1 MKLLVTGRQGQI
13 ATALQRAAGN
23 GVVVVA
29 LGRPDLDL
37 ADPGGAAD
45 AIRKADADVIVS
57 AAAYT
62 AVDQAETEPDAA
74 RAVNALAPGAM
85 AAAAAAR
92 GLPFI
97 HLSTDY
103 VFPGDKPEPYVETDA
118 TGPGSVYGATKLEGE
133 RLVAA
138 ANPDHAIL
146 RTAWVYAPY
155 GRNFLRTMLRLAEA
169 RNSVSVVD
177 DQHGNPSYAPDIA
190 AGIISVARNL
200 LSRPGDAALRGT
212 FHMSATG
219 DASWAE
225 FAAAIF
231 ALSAAAGGPSATVT
245 PIPTSA
251 YPTPA
256 RRPANSR
263 LDCARIA
270 AVHGVRLPHWRDA
283 TARCIDA
290 LQRAATAAEG
300 ARS

>member
-1 MKLLVTGRQGQI
+1 MRLLVTGRDGQV
-13 ATALQRAAGN
+13 ATALRNAAGDD
-23 GVVVVA
+23 VA
-29 LGRPDLDL
+29 VIPLGRPELDL
-37 ADPGGAAD
+37 ADPAGAAD

-62 AVDQAETEPDAA
+62 AVDQAEAEPEAA

-118 TGPGSVYGATKLEGE
+118 TGPTGVYGATKLEGE

-138 ANPDHAIL
+138 AHPDHAIL

-155 GRNFLRTMLRLAEA
+155 GRNFLRTMLRLAES
-169 RNSVSVVD
+169 RDSIGVVD
-177 DQHGNPSYAPDIA
+177 DQRGNPTYAPDIA
-190 AGIISVARNL
+190 TGIIAVARNL
-200 LSRPGDAALRGT
+200 LGRPGDAALRGT
-212 FHMSATG
+212 FHMSAAG
-219 DASWAE
+219 EASWAE

-231 ALSAAAGGPSATVT
+231 ARSAAAGGPSAAVM

-263 LDCARIA
+263 LACAKLA
-270 AVHGVRLPHWRDA
+270 AAHGVQLPHWRDA
-283 TARCIDA
+283 MARCIDA
-290 LQRAATAAEG
+290 LPRTATAAEG
-300 ARS
+300 TRT